1 MGLPD
6 AGPSAVVTTHAVF
19 RMDATLEE
27 LYLAEMF
34 EGVTVDHV
42 YTRMSWDP
50 RIAQPVGLTRPFSDE
65 EIAALRHID
74 PDGFWTG
81 AAHA

>member
-1 MGLPD
+1 
-6 AGPSAVVTTHAVF
+6 
-19 RMDATLEE
+19 MDATLEE

-50 RIAQPVGLTRPFSDE
+50 RIAQPVGLTRPFQEDE
-65 EIAALRHID
+65 ITALRRID
-74 PDGFWTG
+74 PAGFWTG
-81 AAHA
+81 AEPSGVSRT